1 VSGWTETD
9 SSTYCDIADV
19 AVPRRAEMMDR
30 IITAVP
36 FARAEAFR
44 IVEIGCGD
52 GRLAASL
59 LETFPQATIT
69 AFDGSDA
76 MRERAAA
83 RLATFGRR
91 ARVRPFKLETLD
103 WWDQM
108 FGVDLVVSSLCLHHL
123 NDAKKQYLYKAVSD
137 RSSAR
142 GALVIAD
149 LVEPAHESARRAA
162 ADAWDA
168 AADDQAAALGRPD
181 LAARFRDVHWNHF
194 RFPDP
199 ADRPSPI
206 FHHLVWLRHAG
217 FGAVDC
223 LWLFAGHAVFA
234 GFKQRP
240 ASELPPPADS

>member
-30 IITAVP
+30 IIAAVP
-36 FARAEAFR
+36 FARVEAFR

-52 GRLAASL
+52 GRLAAAL
-59 LETFPQATIT
+59 LETFPQATLT

-76 MRERAAA
+76 MRERATA
-83 RLATFGRR
+83 RLTAFNRR

-108 FGVDLVVSSLCLHHL
+108 FGADLLVSSLCLHHL
-123 NDAKKQYLYKAVSD
+123 NDAKKQYLYKAAAD
-137 RSSAR
+137 RLSAR

-149 LVEPAHESARRAA
+149 LVDPAHESARRAA
-162 ADAWDA
+162 ADEWDA
-168 AADDQAAALGRPD
+168 AAEQQAAAAGRPD
-181 LAARFRDVHWNHF
+181 LFARFLEVRWNHF

-199 ADRPSPI
+199 AECPSAI

-223 LWLFAGHAVFA
+223 LWMYAGHAVFA

-240 ASELPPPADS
+240 ASESPPPADS